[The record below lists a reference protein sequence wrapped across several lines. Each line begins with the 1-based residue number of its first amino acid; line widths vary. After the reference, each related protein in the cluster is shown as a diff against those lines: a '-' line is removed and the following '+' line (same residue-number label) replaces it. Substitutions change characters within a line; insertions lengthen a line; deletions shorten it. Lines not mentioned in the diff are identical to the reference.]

1 MKKQCETD
9 DELQKCKA
17 RERESNRKYRET
29 KRKQR
34 QPEKELEHNSTMAER
49 KRKGR
54 EVRRQCE
61 TEQESLECRY
71 KEAEYKR
78 KYRETR
84 KQWQCE
90 ESKQK
95 EKQSNRKCREYKR
108 KIESAEQLLHQRQKD
123 AACKRK
129 AYAQKK
135 KPQLFLARKGLD
147 NFDES
152 SIAYE
157 NVGSMSFTCSQCGAL
172 MFKGEKSGGSL
183 SGENPTAKF
192 SLCCSNGEIK
202 LPPIKEPPEKLKCL
216 LTGNTKK
223 DCDFRTNIRG
233 YNSSLA
239 FASMCVSGEEYKF
252 KTNGPYCYRISGQ
265 VYHALS
271 QMQPEPGRKP
281 SFSQI
286 YIYDQEHE
294 LDN

>member
-1 MKKQCETD
+1 
-9 DELQKCKA
+9 
-17 RERESNRKYRET
+17 
-29 KRKQR
+29 
-34 QPEKELEHNSTMAER
+34 
-49 KRKGR
+49 
-54 EVRRQCE
+54 
-61 TEQESLECRY
+61 
-71 KEAEYKR
+71 
-78 KYRETR
+78 
-84 KQWQCE
+84 
-90 ESKQK
+90 
-95 EKQSNRKCREYKR
+95 
-108 KIESAEQLLHQRQKD
+108 
-123 AACKRK
+123 
-129 AYAQKK
+129 
-135 KPQLFLARKGLD
+135 
-147 NFDES
+147 
-152 SIAYE
+152 
-157 NVGSMSFTCSQCGAL
+157 MSFTCSQCGAL

-216 LTGNTKK
+216 LTGNTK
-223 DCDFRTNIRG
+223 DCDFRTKIRG

-294 LDN
+294 LDNQLHSFQKLDRTVLKELQDIIKAVNPYAQLYKHAGDIMKENPSQDVKLVLRAHDEKSNIDPHIYNLPTGTDLAVILPVDRQDASQRDVVVYKNATSHPAGKYLMNIKATQPMYDPLMYVLMFPFGDLGWERDYKSGNKKYTAMQYYKYRLMI